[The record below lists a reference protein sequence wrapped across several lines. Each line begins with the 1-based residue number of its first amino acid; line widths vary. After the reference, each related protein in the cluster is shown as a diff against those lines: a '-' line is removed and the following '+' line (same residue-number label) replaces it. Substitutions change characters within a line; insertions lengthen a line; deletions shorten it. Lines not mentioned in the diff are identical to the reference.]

1 MKYDA
6 TQRCEP
12 DRPLDENALVRVLE
26 DTIRRRGR
34 GEQVSDEVVIDAH
47 RDLMP
52 ELGEQLRALR
62 QVEQA
67 EFLAGGT
74 TMGSGPSSVSEVAYP
89 GSPPSLPNDFFPG
102 YELLEEIHQGG
113 QGVVY
118 KAVQQAT
125 KRTVA
130 LKVLLA
136 GPFSSARQRHRFERE
151 IDLVAGLEHP
161 NIVTLYDSGVTQ
173 DDRHYFAMEYIHGTA
188 LNAYLSE
195 KAFSVEETLRLF
207 LKICVAVNYAHQHG
221 VIHRDL
227 KPGNICIDADGE
239 PHVLDFGLAK
249 VAGPDLSSG
258 VPVTLTGEFTGTLAY
273 ASPEQTQGDP
283 KLIDIRSDV
292 YSLGVI
298 LYEMLTGKSPYPVI
312 GRIDEVMKNI
322 SEAEPRKPSTL
333 IRRIKNEVETIV
345 LKALAKEKERR
356 YQSAGTLSRDIEHY
370 LAGEPIDA
378 KRDSS
383 WYLIHKLLRRHRVHI
398 AVAAVLVIAIGF
410 AAYNHNKASRAASA
424 ALMEKYYRLVF
435 ETQFGAQFEGASAA
449 DMAARKKLAIA
460 DCTRAI
466 ERGVDLPA
474 WYALRAK
481 LLIRDHQYALAW
493 HDCDRALELDPEN
506 SLALRTRGY
515 LLLERGEFA
524 AALDAYD
531 KGLRGRRGWP
541 EDYHNRGR
549 LRRIVGDYQAA
560 LDDHDRAVVMA
571 PKEDIVYLGRGITR
585 RCAGDVEGAIED
597 LTEVISLDLDHRGWS
612 FQCYQWLWEMRS
624 LRGGPGDA
632 EAAAVA
638 LAAAR
643 EATAA
648 RKEPW
653 DRLENAASD
662 LFAGRLTPDE
672 VLHLAPNPL
681 VRSVTCYYV
690 GVKALVD
697 GRREDAATWFKQ
709 CRDGL
714 RRLGKFSPPEYD
726 LAGCHLEQLRAE

>member
-398 AVAAVLVIAIGF
+398 AVAAVLVIAI
-410 AAYNHNKASRAASA
+410 
-424 ALMEKYYRLVF
+424 
-435 ETQFGAQFEGASAA
+435 
-449 DMAARKKLAIA
+449 
-460 DCTRAI
+460 
-466 ERGVDLPA
+466 
-474 WYALRAK
+474 
-481 LLIRDHQYALAW
+481 
-493 HDCDRALELDPEN
+493 
-506 SLALRTRGY
+506 
-515 LLLERGEFA
+515 
-524 AALDAYD
+524 
-531 KGLRGRRGWP
+531 
-541 EDYHNRGR
+541 
-549 LRRIVGDYQAA
+549 
-560 LDDHDRAVVMA
+560 
-571 PKEDIVYLGRGITR
+571 
-585 RCAGDVEGAIED
+585 
-597 LTEVISLDLDHRGWS
+597 
-612 FQCYQWLWEMRS
+612 
-624 LRGGPGDA
+624 
-632 EAAAVA
+632 
-638 LAAAR
+638 
-643 EATAA
+643 
-648 RKEPW
+648 
-653 DRLENAASD
+653 
-662 LFAGRLTPDE
+662 
-672 VLHLAPNPL
+672 
-681 VRSVTCYYV
+681 
-690 GVKALVD
+690 
-697 GRREDAATWFKQ
+697 
-709 CRDGL
+709 
-714 RRLGKFSPPEYD
+714 
-726 LAGCHLEQLRAE
+726 